1 MSCFET
7 EAQQDINAED
17 DDEVLLAV
25 LPDRVSD
32 ACLTTR
38 RANYNPDDYSKHKK
52 NPPLF
57 P

>member
-38 RANYNPDDYSKHKK
+38 RANYNPDD
-52 NPPLF
+52 
-57 P
+57 